1 MAADSVSL
9 ENPSRRS
16 VLQVI
21 GLGVAG
27 FAVGCSS
34 SVRSASAAPGPGGL
48 VSFGPFVKIGSDN
61 TVTVLLKHI
70 EFGQGVSTGLTT
82 IVAEEIDADWAQ
94 MRFEEAPAEVPTYGN
109 GAFGGAVQG
118 TGGSTAIAN
127 SWMQLRQAGAA
138 ARAMLVSAA
147 AARWKVDPASC
158 TVSRGVVSSGSKKAT
173 FGDLALDAGKLT
185 PPSVKSLKLKNPAN
199 FRLIG
204 KEKSANTVTGRADTP
219 AKING
224 TAQYA
229 LDYHPEGLLVALV
242 ARSPRWGGKVA
253 SVDDGAARA
262 VKGVHDVFQISNGV
276 AVVATDYWAAKTARD
291 ALKITWDDSAAEK
304 RSSDAMFA
312 DYRKLLEKP
321 GFEARK
327 EGKGAAALTSGS
339 GKVFTVDFSFPYLAH
354 APMEPMS
361 CTVDFVPG
369 ERCVFHSGSQMP
381 TVDQAVLA
389 ATLGLQ
395 PSQVKIVTMLAG
407 GSFGRKATPDGDLA
421 TEAAQIAKHLNGAAP
436 VKLMWSREDD
446 VRSGKY
452 RPMTMHRM
460 TAQVNEGKIESW
472 TDRTVIQSIMDG
484 TPFGTPGKPDISAI
498 EGGHDI
504 PYTIPN
510 ISVDVTFVKSPVT
523 VLWWRS
529 VGHTHTAFAKEH
541 FFDLAAKEAGLDP
554 LKARQS
560 LLAKSPRLL
569 GVLNLAAEKAGWG
582 APLPAGR
589 GRGIAVHKAFDTYVA
604 EVAEVTVKPNG
615 TFSIDRV
622 VCAVDCGIVV
632 NPDIVRA
639 QMEGG
644 IGYGL
649 SAALGEQI
657 TLKDGVPV
665 QTNFYDYA
673 PLRLAQMP
681 KIEVYIVPSS
691 EAPTGVGEPG
701 LPPAAPAVANALLAA
716 TGKTVHTLPMGM
728 KI

>member
-1 MAADSVSL
+1 MADTFSL
-9 ENPSRRS
+9 EKPSRRFM
-16 VLQVI
+16 LQVI

-27 FAVGCSS
+27 FAVGCSA
-34 SVRSASAAPGPGGL
+34 SVRTASAAPGQAGL
-48 VSFGPFVKIGSDN
+48 TTFGPFVRIGSDN
-61 TVTVLLKHI
+61 SVTVLLKHI

-82 IVAEEIDADWAQ
+82 IVAEEIDADWPQ

-127 SWMQLRQAGAA
+127 SWTQLRQAGAA

-158 TVSRGVVSSGSKKAT
+158 TVSRGVVSSGANKAT
-173 FGDLALDAGKLT
+173 FGELAADAGKQT
-185 PPSVKSLKLKNPAN
+185 PPDVKSLKLKNPAN

-204 KEKSANTVTGRADTP
+204 KEKSADTVTGRADTP

-229 LDYHPEGLLVALV
+229 LDYHPDGLLVALV

-262 VKGVHDVFQISNGV
+262 VEGVHDVFQISNGV
-276 AVVATDYWAAKTARD
+276 AIVATDYWAAKTGRD

-304 RSSDAMFA
+304 RSTDAMFA
-312 DYRKLLEKP
+312 DYRKLLDKP

-327 EGKGAAALTSGS
+327 EGKGAAALNGPGRMITA
-339 GKVFTVDFSFPYLAH
+339 DFDFPYLAH
-354 APMEPMS
+354 TPMEPMS
-361 CTVDFVPG
+361 CTVEFKPG
-369 ERCVFHSGSQMP
+369 ESCVFHSGSQMP

-395 PSQVKIVTMLAG
+395 PTQVNVVTMLAG

-452 RPMTMHRM
+452 RPMTIHRM
-460 TAQVNEGKIESW
+460 SARVNGGKIEAW
-472 TDRTVIQSIMDG
+472 GDRTAIQSIMDG

-504 PYTIPN
+504 PYAIPN
-510 ISVDVTFVKSPVT
+510 ISVDVSFVKSPIT

-541 FFDLAAKEAGLDP
+541 FFDQAAKEAGLDP
-554 LKARQS
+554 LKARQD
-560 LLAKSPRLL
+560 LLAGSPRLL
-569 GVLNLAAEKAGWG
+569 RVLNLAAEKAGWG
-582 APLPAGR
+582 TPLPAGR
-589 GRGIAVHKAFDTYVA
+589 ARGVAVHKSFDTHVA
-604 EVAEVTVKPNG
+604 EVAEVTVKPDG

-622 VCAVDCGIVV
+622 VCAVDCGAVI

-681 KIEVYIVPSS
+681 KIEVYIVPST
-691 EAPTGVGEPG
+691 EPPTGVGEPG
-701 LPPAAPAVANALLAA
+701 LPPAAPAVANALFVL
-716 TGKTVHTLPMGM
+716 TGKPVHKLPMGT
-728 KI
+728 KV

>member
-1 MAADSVSL
+1 MA
-9 ENPSRRS
+9 
-16 VLQVI
+16 
-21 GLGVAG
+21 
-27 FAVGCSS
+27 SS
-34 SVRSASAAPGPGGL
+34 PR
-48 VSFGPFVKIGSDN
+48 
-61 TVTVLLKHI
+61 T
-70 EFGQGVSTGLTT
+70 
-82 IVAEEIDADWAQ
+82 
-94 MRFEEAPAEVPTYGN
+94 
-109 GAFGGAVQG
+109 
-118 TGGSTAIAN
+118 
-127 SWMQLRQAGAA
+127 
-138 ARAMLVSAA
+138 
-147 AARWKVDPASC
+147 
-158 TVSRGVVSSGSKKAT
+158 
-173 FGDLALDAGKLT
+173 AGKQT
-185 PPSVKSLKLKNPAN
+185 PPDVKSLKLKNPAN

-204 KEKSANTVTGRADTP
+204 KEKSADTVTGRADTP
-219 AKING
+219 AKVNG

-229 LDYHPEGLLVALV
+229 LDYHPDGLLVALV

-253 SVDDGAARA
+253 SIDDGAARA

-276 AVVATDYWAAKTARD
+276 AVVATDYWAAKTGRD

-312 DYRKLLEKP
+312 DYRKLLDKP

-327 EGKGAAALTSGS
+327 EGKGAAALTSGA
-339 GKVFTVDFSFPYLAH
+339 GKVFTADFSFPYLAH

-361 CTVDFVPG
+361 CTVEFKPG
-369 ERCVFHSGSQMP
+369 ESCVFHSGSQMP

-421 TEAAQIAKHLNGAAP
+421 AEAAQIAKHLNGAAP

-460 TAQVNEGKIESW
+460 TAQVNNGKIESW

-484 TPFGTPGKPDISAI
+484 TPFGAPGKPDVSAI

-504 PYTIPN
+504 PYAIPN

-541 FFDLAAKEAGLDP
+541 FFDHAAKEAGLDP
-554 LKARQS
+554 LKARQD

-582 APLPAGR
+582 TPLPAGR

-604 EVAEVTVKPNG
+604 EVAEVTVKPDG

-622 VCAVDCGIVV
+622 VCAVDCGTVI

-649 SAALGEQI
+649 SAALGEADHAEGWRAGADQ
-657 TLKDGVPV
+657 
-665 QTNFYDYA
+665 F
-673 PLRLAQMP
+673 LRLCTAASGADAEDRGPYRSFDRAANRRRRTRSAAGRACRRQRP
-681 KIEVYIVPSS
+681 ASQRPENRCTRCPWERRSS
-691 EAPTGVGEPG
+691 ICLRLRAPPPMSNDGLGGAPCRLRYGSSASARRCSRSTVCASGWRRRAGSTG
-701 LPPAAPAVANALLAA
+701 AR
-716 TGKTVHTLPMGM
+716 
-728 KI
+728 